1 MRRNAQPARPNAAP
15 YGGNA
20 MLHRI
25 ITSLLVL
32 SAVALSC
39 RAEAAEVQRV
49 RLLINGSELTAELA
63 DGAAARDFQAL
74 LPLRL
79 PLQDFN
85 STEKI
90 SDLPER
96 LSTSGE
102 PEGFEPVRGD
112 LAYYAPW
119 GNLAIFYRDYSWSR
133 SLVKLGHITSGNM
146 EALSSVGNGDTLVIE
161 RAD

>member
-1 MRRNAQPARPNAAP
+1 MIHARFILTLLAVTAALCLAPAVR
-15 YGGNA
+15 
-20 MLHRI
+20 
-25 ITSLLVL
+25 
-32 SAVALSC
+32 SA
-39 RAEAAEVQRV
+39 RAAEEPLMV
-49 RLLINGSELTAELA
+49 LLSINGKTLTAELN
-63 DGAAARDFQAL
+63 DNSAARDFL
-74 LPLRL
+74 TMLPLSL
-79 PLQDFN
+79 PLEDFN

>member
-1 MRRNAQPARPNAAP
+1 MIHARLILTLLAVTAALCLAPAVR
-15 YGGNA
+15 
-20 MLHRI
+20 
-25 ITSLLVL
+25 
-32 SAVALSC
+32 SA
-39 RAEAAEVQRV
+39 RAAEEPLTV
-49 RLLINGSELTAELA
+49 LLSINGKTLTAEL
-63 DGAAARDFQAL
+63 DDNSAARDFFAM
-74 LPLRL
+74 LPLSL
-79 PLQDFN
+79 PLEDFN

-146 EALSSVGNGDTLVIE
+146 EALSSAGNGDTLVIE